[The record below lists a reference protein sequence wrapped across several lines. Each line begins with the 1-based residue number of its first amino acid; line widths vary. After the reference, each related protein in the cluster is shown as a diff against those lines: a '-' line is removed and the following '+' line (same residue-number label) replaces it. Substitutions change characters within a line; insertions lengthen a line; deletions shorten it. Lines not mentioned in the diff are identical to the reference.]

1 MINGTLMLRLLKAV
15 PSGCKVIFMGDV
27 QQLPP
32 IGDCQ
37 VFEDIL
43 NSSYIPTI
51 KLLHPH
57 RQALQSGI
65 IKSSYLVANQEKLF
79 DNTADYRIDFSDW
92 TNHTNGNVHCI
103 IFLSLIFISLI
114 FLIIGYIKTKRK
126 S

>member
-1 MINGTLMLRLLKAV
+1 MKLIIELFN
-15 PSGCKVIFMGDV
+15 
-27 QQLPP
+27 
-32 IGDCQ
+32 
-37 VFEDIL
+37 L
-43 NSSYIPTI
+43 NRFI
-51 KLLHPH
+51 KL
-57 RQALQSGI
+57 GI
-65 IKSSYLVANQEKLF
+65 DGLITCIELIGLRNVIEKLF